1 MKNPL
6 VSSTDRVHPLW
17 SGTTDYTLRPTMM
30 VVRDVSGFR
39 PVDASELFRA
49 DISGTVSVT
58 GIVAVDAVGITG
70 QNGVIFDV
78 IPNVNGRSA
87 ISVLST
93 QSGNWQVGVT
103 GSNGLSI
110 NPFLVSGF
118 NAIPVFLA
126 SGSLGSAG
134 GSSAPAVQATKPA
147 LPNNYGTYGINLT
160 GIGVFSN
167 YSTII
172 PNVTGNPL
180 SLTVEPDSDNGG
192 KVYYAFSGTA
202 STGQAYELRGDKP
215 FDVSGTTSIFFAQVS
230 SGNRVM
236 VHFQVYN

>member
-1 MKNPL
+1 MRQPL
-6 VSSTDRVHPLW
+6 VSSTDIYHPIWTGAADL
-17 SGTTDYTLRPTMM
+17 SLRPTMM
-30 VVRDVSGFR
+30 VVRDGSGFR

-49 DISGTVSVT
+49 SISGQVSVT
-58 GIVAVDAVGITG
+58 GIVTVDAVGITG
-70 QNGVIFDV
+70 NGGVALDV
-78 IPNVNGRSA
+78 VN
-87 ISVLST
+87 
-93 QSGNWQVGVT
+93 
-103 GSNGLSI
+103 
-110 NPFLVSGF
+110 VSGF
-118 NAIPVFLA
+118 NAVPVFIV
-126 SGSLGSAG
+126 SGGAGG
-134 GSSAPAVQATKPA
+134 GSSSVNFPAVQATKPA
-147 LPNNYGTYGINLT
+147 LPLNYGTYGINLT
-160 GIGVFSN
+160 GIGVFGN

-202 STGQAYELRGDKP
+202 STGQAFELRGDKP